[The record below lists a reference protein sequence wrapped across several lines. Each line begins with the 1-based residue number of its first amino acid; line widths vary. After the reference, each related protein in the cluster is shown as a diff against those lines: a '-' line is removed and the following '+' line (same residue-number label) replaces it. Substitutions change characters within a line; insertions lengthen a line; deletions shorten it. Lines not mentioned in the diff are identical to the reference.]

1 MGHRQDRAVFFIDGS
16 NWYHSLR
23 QIGLVGVGRLSYA
36 RICEKLTGPRQW
48 LGTRYYIPDVGIMG
62 SPVLLSD
69 QRAFLAGIRAQD
81 PRITVHIG
89 RLEART
95 EEDKAASELLR
106 YLAGLRIKIPIEV
119 YKDLLGIAKSHSR
132 VRVFVEK
139 AIDVQIAVD
148 MVMMAANGDYET
160 AYLLS
165 ADGDYTPAVEAVR
178 RLGKKVFAVSPSPCV
193 NLAAAADAYIRPK
206 RDWFVSCMR

>member
-1 MGHRQDRAVFFIDGS
+1 M
-16 NWYHSLR
+16 
-23 QIGLVGVGRLSYA
+23 
-36 RICEKLTGPRQW
+36 
-48 LGTRYYIPDVGIMG
+48 
-62 SPVLLSD
+62 LSD

-106 YLAGLRIKIPIEV
+106 YLAGLKIRIPIEV

-178 RLGKKVFAVSPSPCV
+178 RLGRKVFAVSPSPCV